1 MNHEAKSES
10 PIVCNMTALSLE
22 EREMHMATSRELFS
36 NVQTIQELPSG
47 YEFRLGDEPSSI
59 VQAAEFISLEKLCC
73 PFLNFA
79 MEVQPE
85 GGPVWLRLTG
95 REVVKDFIREEV
107 SGLLGNTIDWR

>member
-1 MNHEAKSES
+1 
-10 PIVCNMTALSLE
+10 MTALSLE

-59 VQAAEFISLEKLCC
+59 VKAAEFISLEKLCY

-85 GGPVWLRLTG
+85 GGPAWLRLTG
-95 REVVKDFIREEV
+95 REGVKDFIREEV
-107 SGLLGNTIDWR
+107 SGLLGNAIDWK